1 MLFYIYEFEMLIINY
16 ENWILLCIQ
25 RLSIRPTLPYTMKG
39 FLVINLTVIEL
50 SRWGSLCSIVIA
62 KGESWKHYLWGKE
75 ISCSMCLNA
84 HNNSLFVRYPF
95 CFISLLS
102 LGCELLRGKRR
113 IIQLFTYSVGSYWVT
128 TEYSASCVA
137 WRHNGDYKQTFSSA
151 LLMLRIYISKKVN
164 EIIASIP

>member
-1 MLFYIYEFEMLIINY
+1 MLFYIYEFGMLIINY

-25 RLSIRPTLPYTMKG
+25 RLSSIPTLPYTMKD

-50 SRWGSLCSIVIA
+50 SSRGSLCSIEIA
-62 KGESWKHYLWGKE
+62 KGESSKHYLWGKE
-75 ISCSMCLNA
+75 ISCSVCLNA
-84 HNNSLFVRYPF
+84 HNSSLFVRYPS
-95 CFISLLS
+95 CFASLLS
-102 LGCELLRGKRR
+102 LSYELLRGKRR

-128 TEYSASCVA
+128 IEYSASCVA

>member
-1 MLFYIYEFEMLIINY
+1 MLFYIYEFGMLIINY

-25 RLSIRPTLPYTMKG
+25 TLRIMPTLPYTMKD

-50 SRWGSLCSIVIA
+50 SSRGSLCSIVMA
-62 KGESWKHYLWGKE
+62 KGDSWEHYLWGKE

-84 HNNSLFVRYPF
+84 HNRSLLVRYPS
-95 CFISLLS
+95 CFISLLI

-113 IIQLFTYSVGSYWVT
+113 IIQLFTYSVRSYWVT
-128 TEYSASCVA
+128 TEYSVSCVA

-151 LLMLRIYISKKVN
+151 LLMLRIYILKKVN